1 MNKAK
6 ELANIFGV
14 EEMQTFYLKNDEET
28 QLKYK
33 LRFNGNADTL
43 LECETFKDCYIDED
57 TEVLLDMLKGEYEVI
72 PIEEE

>member
-28 QLKYK
+28 QLKYR
-33 LRFNGNADTL
+33 LRFNGNADNL